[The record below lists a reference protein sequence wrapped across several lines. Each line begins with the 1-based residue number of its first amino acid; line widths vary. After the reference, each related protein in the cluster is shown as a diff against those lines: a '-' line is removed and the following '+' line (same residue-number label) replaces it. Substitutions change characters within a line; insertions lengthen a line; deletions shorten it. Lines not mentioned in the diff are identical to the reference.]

1 MYFSR
6 NVFMSVYHVPLL
18 SLILIVFLHVFIFQK
33 VAVNV
38 EEQNRLKFAPKLRTR
53 RFGSRLNGSYKDCFF
68 LMLITQSSWILWTR
82 RITYLKDDHS
92 ESRSDGRSR
101 GCNF

>member
-68 LMLITQSSWILWTR
+68 NVDNTIFLDSMDTPNNVFER
-82 RITYLKDDHS
+82 
-92 ESRSDGRSR
+92 
-101 GCNF
+101 